1 MATLQELTDPLV
13 VFQNEIACQQL
24 KTTELASLSMP
35 RFPTS
40 FHEVKEAIEISF
52 SVPSYLHTL
61 WVHGE
66 KIHNESVGMA
76 PSQFYLQAGDTIKV
90 SFPMKCDCRKVKEI
104 TKLLSECLDI
114 IHSLA
119 SLSADELKDLFSK
132 NMHTLLYLIL
142 HKA

>member
-61 WVHGE
+61 WVHRE
-66 KIHNESVGMA
+66 KIDNESVGMA
-76 PSQFYLQAGDTIKV
+76 PSQFYLQAGYTIKV
-90 SFPMKCDCRKVKEI
+90 SFPMKCDCKKVKEI
-104 TKLLSECLDI
+104 TKWL
-114 IHSLA
+114 
-119 SLSADELKDLFSK
+119 
-132 NMHTLLYLIL
+132 
-142 HKA
+142 